1 MAIQTS
7 PDEIY
12 LYACEC
18 NVGMLPTAAL
28 GLNGARQCYRMNGT
42 DECGGD
48 DCMTDT
54 WHFAWN
60 ANHSPPCLG
69 LCNGTDCNSSQM
81 EEDFL

>member
-18 NVGMLPTAAL
+18 TEGKLPAA
-28 GLNGARQCYRMNGT
+28 GLNDGARQCFRTNGT

-54 WHFAWN
+54 WHFVWN
-60 ANHSPPCLG
+60 AERNPACLG
-69 LCNGTDCNSSQM
+69 LCNGTDCNST
-81 EEDFL
+81 